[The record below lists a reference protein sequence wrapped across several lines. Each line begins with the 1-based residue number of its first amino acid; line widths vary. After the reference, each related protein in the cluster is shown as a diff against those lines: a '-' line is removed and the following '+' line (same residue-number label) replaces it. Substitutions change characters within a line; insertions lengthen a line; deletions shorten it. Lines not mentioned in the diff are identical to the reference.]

1 MDLDLLFA
9 GTCAWRP
16 RLGTPFTTSVEAGG
30 TVTITSGRI
39 AIVDPLAPRE
49 EGEGLERAVPN
60 GAHPVDFLLLGGS
73 VVGARVCFSGAPAER
88 WEPAGAFAID
98 TGYAGFLDPSA
109 MYDPDVAIDFDLR
122 VADLGTPG
130 VLAFQSRDGRFEAS
144 WGVGADGA
152 VTTLFARFL
161 TLSEPRFDAALVR
174 AEGIG
179 LGALP
184 LPDELG
190 VKVARVEVPEG
201 FPARGPVF
209 KVEPAS
215 DRRGAVHV
223 HAVDADERVL
233 ADPESDG
240 FAHFTF
246 DYPDGKLPL
255 GTSLRIARDTEDGA
269 RDPIPIALV

>member
-16 RLGTPFTTSVEAGG
+16 RLGTSFTTSVERGG
-30 TVTITSGRI
+30 TVTVTSGRI
-39 AIVDPLAPRE
+39 DIVDPLAPRE
-49 EGEGLERAVPN
+49 EGAGLDRPVPN
-60 GAHPVDFLLLGGS
+60 GTHPVDFLLLGGTI
-73 VVGARVCFSGAPAER
+73 VGARVSFVGDPAER
-88 WEPAGAFAID
+88 WEPAGSFAID
-98 TGYAGFLDPSA
+98 TGYAGFVDPA
-109 MYDPDVAIDFDLR
+109 ATYDPDVAIDFDVR

-144 WGVGADGA
+144 WGIGANGA
-152 VTTLFARFL
+152 VTSLVARFL

-179 LGALP
+179 LGELP
-184 LPDELG
+184 MPEELG
-190 VKVARVEVPEG
+190 VTVARIAVPDG

-215 DRRGAVHV
+215 ARRGSVHL

-246 DYPDGKLPL
+246 DYADGRLPL

-269 RDPIPIALV
+269 RDPIPVALV